1 MREVLIPMIL
11 NLKIDWKIPKD
22 DWIQSKKDKSILHY
36 LINLKF
42 LILRKIYMAKY
53 LITGAD
59 GQLGQCFQ

>member
-1 MREVLIPMIL
+1 MIR

-22 DWIQSKKDKSILHY
+22 DWIQSKKDKKILHY
-36 LINLKF
+36 PNLKF

-59 GQLGQCFQ
+59 GQLGQCFQSST